1 MTTHTFKGGIHLPE
15 YKELT
20 EKSAVEQAF
29 PSSKTVSIPVTQG
42 GAPNQPIVAVGDTV
56 IRGQKIAESGEY
68 MSVPVHASVSG
79 TVKSIENRL
88 VAGNLYASCILIA
101 SDGSDKTA
109 FMDPLDPF
117 SCTKEQALERIRQAG
132 IVGMGGAAFPTHV
145 KLNPPAD
152 KPIDCILINAAE
164 CEPYLT
170 IDSRTIIESADK
182 IIDGLSI
189 IMHIAQAQTG
199 IIVLEDN
206 KIALVPVLEDAV
218 EKADFGEK
226 MAVSV
231 CKTKYPQGGEKN
243 LVKAAVGREIPS
255 GGLPCDI
262 GCIIQNVGT
271 VKAISEAFREGK
283 PFVDRGL
290 TVSGGACTKPRNIL
304 VPVGTLVGDLIPH
317 EFGLVESVKKI
328 VVGGPMMGYT
338 MPSTDFPIQKN
349 TNGIIFLTE
358 KETSLTE
365 ESPCLNCGHCIRV
378 CPCALYPVMMVK
390 SVTAGNLK
398 DAVRYGLSDC
408 IECGSC
414 AWVCPAKVQLVQKIR
429 TGKQKLR
436 AEKQKQARLAAA
448 RGGK

>member
-68 MSVPVHASVSG
+68 MSIPVHASVSG

-101 SDGSDKTA
+101 SDGSDKTV

-189 IMHIAQAQTG
+189 IMYIAQAQTG

-218 EKADFGEK
+218 EKAGFGEK

-290 TVSGGACTKPRNIL
+290 TISGGACTKPRNIL

-358 KETSLTE
+358 KETSLAE

>member
-206 KIALVPVLEDAV
+206 KIALVPVLEDV
-218 EKADFGEK
+218 IEKAGFGEK

-290 TVSGGACTKPRNIL
+290 TISGGACTKPRNIL
-304 VPVGTLVGDLIPH
+304 VPVGTLVGDLIPQ
-317 EFGLVESVKKI
+317 EFGLAESVKKI

>member
-1 MTTHTFKGGIHLPE
+1 MTTHTFKGGVHLPE

-20 EKSAVEQAF
+20 VDSAVEQAF

-68 MSVPVHASVSG
+68 MSVPVHASISG

-88 VAGNLYASCILIA
+88 VAGNLYASCIVIA

-109 FMDPLDPF
+109 FMEPLDPF
-117 SCTKEQALERIRQAG
+117 SCTKEQALERIRQTG
-132 IVGMGGAAFPTHV
+132 LVGMGGAAFPTHV

-152 KPIDCILINAAE
+152 KSIDCILINAAE

-170 IDSRTIIESADK
+170 IDTRAIIESADK

-189 IMHIAQAQTG
+189 IMHITHAQTG

-206 KIALVPVLEDAV
+206 KLALVPVLEDAV
-218 EKADFGEK
+218 EKAGFGEK

-243 LVKAAVGREIPS
+243 LVQAAVGREIPS

-271 VKAISEAFREGK
+271 ARAISEAFREGK

-290 TVSGGACTKPRNIL
+290 TISGGACTKPRNIL
-304 VPVGTLVGDLIPH
+304 VPVGTLVGDLIPQ
-317 EFGLVESVKKI
+317 EFGLAESVKKI
-328 VVGGPMMGYT
+328 VIGGPMMGYT

-349 TNGIIFLTE
+349 TNGITFLTE
-358 KETSLTE
+358 KETSLAE

-378 CPCALYPVMMVK
+378 CPCRLTPVMMVK

-408 IECGSC
+408 VECGSC